1 LKEVKNMSEKKWRA
15 LDHCD
20 NNNNNGNNADVLQE
34 GDQVALSDQKSHEW
48 IVVKDSEDVEV
59 HTTDT
64 QAAVS
69 LQLGIQVAIAV
80 VISITIGDT
89 DQRNA
94 VVQDLKQFMKTKQK
108 NTQKTVVEG
117 SKHVKV
123 TTTDTDLAVNIQAL
137 LQILLAIVVRLDV
150 L

>member
-1 LKEVKNMSEKKWRA
+1 MGEDKKWRA

-20 NNNNNGNNADVLQE
+20 KEDKCNDGATVLQD
-34 GDQVALSDQKSHEW
+34 GDQFMKTEQQSFEW
-48 IVVKDSEDVEV
+48 IIIKDSEGVDVQ
-59 HTTDT
+59 TTDT

-69 LQLGIQVAIAV
+69 LQLGLQAAIAA

-89 DQRNA
+89 DRGNS
-94 VVQDLKQFMKTKQK
+94 VVQDIKQVMKNKQR
-108 NTQKTVVEG
+108 NSQKTIIEG

-123 TTTDTDLAVNIQAL
+123 TTTDTDIAVNIQAL
-137 LQILLAIVVRLDV
+137 LQILIAVVVKLDV

>member
-1 LKEVKNMSEKKWRA
+1 MSEKKWRA
-15 LDHCD
+15 LDHCND
-20 NNNNNGNNADVLQE
+20 NHNNNSTDVLQE
-34 GDQVALSDQKSHEW
+34 ADQFVSTEQKSFEW
-48 IVVKDSEDVEV
+48 IIVKDSEDVEV

-69 LQLGIQVAIAV
+69 LQLGIQAAIAAV
-80 VISITIGDT
+80 LSITVGDSN
-89 DQRNA
+89 QSKA

-108 NTQKTVVEG
+108 NTQKTVIEG

-137 LQILLAIVVRLDV
+137 LQILLAIVVKLDV